1 MHNDEFPGFDVSP
14 HREVQQAFK
23 AIAAHEMQGLP
34 FVHSQMD
41 VYATPFTLFENQWL
55 GCVLTPW
62 MLSLHIYPGPQQ
74 CWPVRRVSERLGLQL
89 PYGEMTF
96 TVGELPALGQYLSCS
111 LMSPLTP
118 DLSPQQ
124 GVQLADNCLKMALSL
139 PVTDASLSRRAL
151 LFGQRGAQHA

>member
-1 MHNDEFPGFDVSP
+1 MHSDDVLGFDASP
-14 HREVQQAFK
+14 HGDVQQAFM
-23 AIAAHEMQGLP
+23 AIAAGEMQGLP
-34 FVHSQMD
+34 FVHPQMA
-41 VYATPFTLFENQWL
+41 VHVTPFTLFENQWL

-62 MLSLHIYPGPQQ
+62 MLSLQIYPGPQQ
-74 CWPVRRVSERLGLQL
+74 CWPTRQVGERLGLQL

-124 GVQLADNCLKMALSL
+124 GVQLADNCLKMVLSL
-139 PVTDASLSRRAL
+139 PVADASVSRRAL